1 MLSLIITALIITPD
15 CSCHSPRKIPN
26 VLDGIIKKDRLD
38 APPSVPAIRGY
49 KYISNSVT
57 KTRYIWSIS
66 TIEWSIYSSN
76 Q

>member
-38 APPSVPAIRGY
+38 APPSVPAIL
-49 KYISNSVT
+49 VT
-57 KTRYIWSIS
+57 NIRYCHHIYSIS
-66 TIEWSIYSSN
+66 TIKGSIYSSN